1 MRIVH
6 VKFHSTLNVIK
17 IKEVRVFTF
26 ILLFK
31 RFYKIYKIIRFYT
44 TLTNLSTAY
53 PVMCKV
59 YTDVGGMK

>member
-31 RFYKIYKIIRFYT
+31 RFYKIIRFYT
-44 TLTNLSTAY
+44 ILTNFSTAY

-59 YTDVGGMK
+59 YTNVGSMK